1 LTGSVLLDLTGFTVT
16 RWHNTELP
24 AVQSRRADMLGE
36 TAEGTLVH
44 IELQSTNQVGMAL
57 RMLEY
62 AVAIHR
68 QFQRFPQQIVL
79 YVGQEPLRMKGS
91 IEGSHLAFSCKMV
104 DIRSLDGE
112 ALIASGNV
120 EDNIIAIVTQLGNE
134 REAVKRI
141 LARIAACEPQLRGE
155 ALRDLTL
162 LAGLRAVAPVIKQET
177 EQMPILNDIMDHPL
191 FGPERKRGIEIGLE
205 RGREEG
211 RAQGERLII
220 LRLIGQR
227 FGPVS
232 AKARK
237 RIEALTEPE
246 LEQMALRLLD
256 AGSLDDLLS

>member
-1 LTGSVLLDLTGFTVT
+1 MTGSVLLDLTGFTVT

-91 IEGSHLAFSCKMV
+91 IEGSHLAFSCKMA

-112 ALIASGNV
+112 ALIASSHV
-120 EDNIIAIVTQLGNE
+120 EDNVIAILTQLGNE

-141 LARIAACEPQLRGE
+141 LARIAACEPERRAK
-155 ALRDLTL
+155 ALRELTL
-162 LAGLRAVAPVIKQET
+162 LAGLRTVVPVI
-177 EQMPILNDIMDHPL
+177 
-191 FGPERKRGIEIGLE
+191 
-205 RGREEG
+205 
-211 RAQGERLII
+211 
-220 LRLIGQR
+220 
-227 FGPVS
+227 
-232 AKARK
+232 
-237 RIEALTEPE
+237 
-246 LEQMALRLLD
+246 
-256 AGSLDDLLS
+256 